1 MAKPSVGKPINRLEG
16 KAKVTGAAKYAG
28 EYNVPDLLYGYV
40 VNSSITKG
48 KIRSID
54 TAKAKAFDGV
64 VEIFTHENRPKL
76 AWLNLKYKD
85 MDAPSGSAFKPLHDA
100 EIKFNGQPIAL
111 VVAKDFETARYAATL
126 VSVQYEEETF
136 ETCIEKNLDKAREQ
150 KSATPKPSGNFK
162 KAYEKSPVIVSAE
175 YLHSTEHHN
184 PIELFATTTIYE
196 GDGKLTIYDKTQWT
210 INNQVYVANVFGLH
224 FKDVRI
230 LSPFVGGAFGSG
242 LRPQYQLFLC
252 VLAALQLKRNVRV
265 TLDRHQMFP
274 FSHRPPTYQKTRF
287 SANEDGKIT
296 AMNHFAVSETSEYED
311 KIEEVVSWSHRLYP
325 APNTLFEHKLAAL
338 SVHTPLD
345 MRAPGASTAM
355 HAIECTMDALAYK
368 LNIDPLDL
376 RLINYSENDPAED
389 KPFTSKELRQ
399 CYEKAAGKFG
409 WGKRNQVPGSM
420 RNGNKLI
427 GYGMASGIWDAE
439 QYPSRVEAII
449 NKEGRLEIRNATTDI
464 GTGTFTVM
472 TQIAADELGLPFED
486 VVFSYG
492 DSKKPFSPSQGGSST
507 TASTGVAVVMAV
519 KALKVKLLKKA
530 KAISNS
536 PLKKLKDEEVLFRDG
551 KIILSADQSP
561 LISFNEIIAANK
573 GKEIKTIN
581 LGKPHFLKLRKYSK
595 ATHSAAFVEV
605 EIDKDLKTINVTRA
619 VTAVAAGKIINPKT
633 ARSQI
638 LGSMVWSISKALREE
653 TILDENLG
661 RYMNANL
668 GEYHIPVHADIHDL
682 EVIFA
687 DEKDDVINELGVK
700 GVGEIGLIAMP
711 AAIANA
717 VFHATGKRINNLPIH
732 FDELITDPS
741 TERNYPE

>member
-1 MAKPSVGKPINRLEG
+1 MARPSVGKPINRLEG
-16 KAKVTGAAKYAG
+16 NAKVTGAATYAG
-28 EYNVPDLLYGYV
+28 EYNVPDLLYGYA

-48 KIRSID
+48 KISRID
-54 TAKAKAFDGV
+54 TTKVKALDGV
-64 VEIFTHENRPKL
+64 VEIFTHENRPRL
-76 AWLNLKYKD
+76 AWLKLKYKD
-85 MDAPSGSAFKPLHDA
+85 LDAPSGAAFRPLHDA
-100 EIKFNGQPIAL
+100 EIQFNGQPIAL

-126 VSVQYEEETF
+126 VRVEYEEETF
-136 ETCIEKNLDKAREQ
+136 ETCLETNLAKARDQ
-150 KSATPKPSGNFK
+150 KNAPKPTGHFEK
-162 KAYEKSPVIVSAE
+162 EYEKSPVKVSAE

-196 GDGKLTIYDKTQWT
+196 GEGKLTIYDKTQWT

-224 FKDVRI
+224 FKDVRV
-230 LSPFVGGAFGSG
+230 LAPFVGGAFGSG

-287 SANEDGKIT
+287 SADNDGKIT
-296 AMNHFAVSETSEYED
+296 AMNHLAVSETSEYED

-325 APNTLFEHKLAAL
+325 ARNTLFEHKLAPL
-338 SVHTPLD
+338 NVHTPLD

-355 HAIECTMDALAYK
+355 HAIECTMDELAYK

-389 KPFTSKELRQ
+389 KPFTSKELKQ
-399 CYEKAAGKFG
+399 CYEKAAEKFG
-409 WGKRNQVPGSM
+409 WRKRNPVPGSM
-420 RNGNKLI
+420 KNGNRLI
-427 GYGMASGIWDAE
+427 GYGMATGIWDAE
-439 QYPSRVEAII
+439 QYPSRVEAMI
-449 NKEGRLEIRNATTDI
+449 NKEGKFEIHNATTDI

-472 TQIAADELGLPFED
+472 TQIAADELGLAPED
-486 VVFSYG
+486 VIFSYG

-519 KALKVKLLKKA
+519 KSLKAKLLKKA
-530 KAISNS
+530 KSISNS
-536 PLKKLKDEEVLFRDG
+536 RLIALDDEDISFGDG
-551 KIILSADQSP
+551 NIILKTDNSP
-561 LISFNEIIAANK
+561 LISFSEIIAANK
-573 GKEIKTIN
+573 GKEIKTTN
-581 LGKPHFLKLRKYSK
+581 LGKPHYLKLRKYSK

-605 EIDKDLKTINVTRA
+605 EIDNELKTINVTRA

-687 DEKDDVINELGVK
+687 DEKDDLINELGVK
-700 GVGEIGLIAMP
+700 GVGEIGMIAMP
-711 AAIANA
+711 AAISNA
-717 VFHATGKRINNLPIH
+717 IFHATGKRINNLPIH
-732 FDELITDPS
+732 FDELM
-741 TERNYPE
+741 